1 MSGGTTSGGVL
12 TPLQRAIM
20 DVVVAKGPVTSE
32 QIRRGLQ
39 KAHPLTD
46 SSVRTLLRRLE
57 ARGLLSHTVE
67 GKVFRYRA
75 ETSSA
80 RVAAHEVQQLI
91 NSVWA
96 GSVERFL
103 VTLVDE
109 QVLSVTHLERLTRKI
124 GARRRRSIL
133 AP

>member
-1 MSGGTTSGGVL
+1 MTGSAKSSGVL

-39 KAHPLTD
+39 KSHPLTD

-67 GKVFRYRA
+67 GKVFRYRT

-80 RVAAHEVQQLI
+80 RVAAHEVKRMI
-91 NSVWA
+91 DSVWA

-103 VTLVDE
+103 VALVDE
-109 QVLSVTHLERLTRKI
+109 KVLSAAQLERVARKI
-124 GARRRRSIL
+124 GARRPRSIIT
-133 AP
+133 P

>member
-1 MSGGTTSGGVL
+1 MSGSAKSGGVL

-32 QIRRGLQ
+32 HVRQGLH
-39 KAHPLTD
+39 KTHPLTD

-67 GKVFRYRA
+67 GQVFRYRA

-80 RVAAHEVQQLI
+80 RVAANAVKHMI
-91 NSVWA
+91 DTVWT
-96 GSVERFL
+96 GSAERFL
-103 VTLVDE
+103 VALVAE
-109 QVLSVTHLERLTRKI
+109 KVISAAQLERVARKVS
-124 GARRRRSIL
+124 ARRGRSIITS
-133 AP
+133 

>member
-1 MSGGTTSGGVL
+1 MSGSTKSGGVL

-32 QIRRGLQ
+32 QLRKALQ
-39 KAHPLTD
+39 KIHPLKD

-75 ETSSA
+75 ETSPA
-80 RVAAHEVQQLI
+80 RVAANEVKSLI
-91 NSVWA
+91 DTVWA
-96 GSVERFL
+96 GSAERCL
-103 VTLVDE
+103 VALVAE
-109 QVLSVTHLERLTRKI
+109 KVISATQLERVARKVS
-124 GARRRRSIL
+124 ARRGRSIIT
-133 AP
+133 P